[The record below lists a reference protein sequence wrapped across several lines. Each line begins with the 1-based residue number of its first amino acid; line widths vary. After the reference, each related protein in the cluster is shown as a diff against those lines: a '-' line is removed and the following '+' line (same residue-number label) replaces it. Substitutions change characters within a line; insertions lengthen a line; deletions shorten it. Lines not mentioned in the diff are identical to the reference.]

1 VTTKA
6 LSSQPQVAVCIPAH
20 GSSRGLHRLLASLDR
35 VDYPSTSLHL
45 IVCIDGPDDVLAEVA
60 RAAGA
65 TVVVLP
71 VNGGSYAARNAAID
85 AVAPSAEI
93 VLFTDTDCAVTPGWI
108 RAHVTALADADASGG
123 AVRITTAARP
133 RPAEWVDASRHLR
146 QQHFVETLGFA
157 ATCNLA
163 VRRRVLDDAR
173 FDATLRSGG
182 DFDFG
187 QRLRAAGNTLVYT
200 PDAAVEHPARESA
213 AAVLR
218 KVARV
223 AQGAAVNEK
232 RGYQAA
238 QRRDPAR
245 VPALRRA
252 DVEGVVGGFGW
263 RTQVRLL
270 DAACSAVYARH
281 VPEVVLPALRRRL
294 TGRRLGGR
302 P

>member
-1 VTTKA
+1 MTTQA

-20 GSSRGLHRLLASLDR
+20 GESRGLRRLLASLDR
-35 VDYPSTSLHL
+35 VDYPSTSLQL
-45 IVCIDGPDDVLAEVA
+45 IVCIDGPDDTLADVA

-65 TVVVLP
+65 TAVVLP
-71 VNGGSYAARNAAID
+71 VNGGSYAARNAALD
-85 AVAPSAEI
+85 AVVPTAEV

-108 RAHVTALADADASGG
+108 RAHLIALRAADASGG
-123 AVRITTAARP
+123 AVRITTAASP

-163 VRRRVLDDAR
+163 VRRGVLDDVR

-187 QRLRAAGNTLVYT
+187 QRLRAADYTLVYT

-213 AAVLR
+213 SAVLR
-218 KVARV
+218 KIARV

-232 RGYQAA
+232 RGYVAA

-252 DVEGVVGGFGW
+252 DAEGVGGGFAW
-263 RTQVRLL
+263 RAQVRLL

-281 VPEVVLPALRRRL
+281 VPEVVMPALRRRL
-294 TGRRLGGR
+294 GGRR
-302 P
+302 